1 MLKRAAAVVA
11 VEENRITL
19 LVVVMVIPQKVD
31 QGAIEVQVHQVK
43 VLRALA
49 HVVAQMIVWGQE
61 VVHIVI
67 PLMGISV
74 IVNFA

>member
-1 MLKRAAAVVA
+1 MPRRAAVGVVVA
-11 VEENRITL
+11 ENRITL
-19 LVVVMVIPQKVD
+19 LVVMAIPQKVD
-31 QGAIEVQVHQVK
+31 QGVIEVQVHQVK
-43 VLRALA
+43 VLLALV

-67 PLMGISV
+67 PLVGISV

>member
-1 MLKRAAAVVA
+1 MPRRAVVGVVVA
-11 VEENRITL
+11 ENRITL
-19 LVVVMVIPQKVD
+19 LVVMVIPQKVD
-31 QGAIEVQVHQVK
+31 QGVIEVQVHQVK
-43 VLRALA
+43 VLLALV

-67 PLMGISV
+67 PLVGISV